1 MRVSANV
8 SEAYL
13 SSVSKGDQVELSF
26 PAYPELLVE
35 ADVTRLGEVI
45 DPKTRTF
52 TLEVKLKN
60 PGEKLK
66 PNMLTSVR
74 IKDYKNDQALIV
86 PSFILRQDF
95 KGSFLFRI
103 SEEDGKSKA
112 QKAYVKPGITS
123 QDQTMITEGLS
134 AGDLVITKGFNLVS
148 DGAAISIVQ
157 P

>member
-1 MRVSANV
+1 M
-8 SEAYL
+8 L
-13 SSVSKGDQVELSF
+13 
-26 PAYPELLVE
+26 
-35 ADVTRLGEVI
+35 
-45 DPKTRTF
+45 
-52 TLEVKLKN
+52 LKN

-74 IKDYKNDQALIV
+74 IKDYKNDQALVV

-103 SEEDGKSKA
+103 SQEDDKSKA

-134 AGDLVITKGFNLVS
+134 AGDLVITKS
-148 DGAAISIVQ
+148 APTSAAIGDTITYSLVIENLSTTCT
-157 P
+157 